1 MNKTDKSSS
10 LETIEKIKELEG
22 KTLSIFCFDTVL
34 VSETLIIELIIERI
48 DVWKGTPNKIG
59 TLVSVEEYRQI
70 LNDFTSP
77 TELIEKRLQYLESF
91 CRNII
96 RPELQKI
103 YENN

>member
-1 MNKTDKSSS
+1 MNKKNSFSE
-10 LETIEKIKELEG
+10 LKKETEG

-34 VSETLIIELIIERI
+34 VSETTVIELIIERI
-48 DVWKGTPNKIG
+48 TIWKTAPNKIG
-59 TLVSVEEYRQI
+59 TLVSVEEYRKL
-70 LNDFTSP
+70 LNDFTSSS
-77 TELIEKRLQYLESF
+77 EIIEKRLQYLESF